1 MSEITSIESSGT
13 QAINTGIEPDY
24 TGKVI
29 IDFMLL
35 ETPQTG
41 GCIAGFMGSLN
52 GTKSFLIFWNTDRF
66 CFRNGSSSEQVN
78 AIGAAALNERH
89 IYEVRRTGEFYI
101 DNVLQ
106 GIASVGALSPRVT
119 PLYLFACNAQGNL
132 QKYVSARVYS
142 CQIYDI
148 NGVLVRDFYPWDEEG
163 TYGLYDG
170 VNDVFYS
177 NIGTGTFTPGTPA
190 IVGYSV
196 EYDSNGG
203 TGTMNDQSIVTDVPT
218 ALSLNTFTKEEYI
231 FSGWATS
238 PDGPVVYQD
247 GQTVTNIAETGGSVT
262 LYAVWAEAPG
272 FDVTLQYN
280 NSPKEQLDKDIETI
294 STLSGTLREG
304 SSLIDPVIIVEG
316 SIISLRTCNYMT
328 IGKFGRKYFVNNIR
342 SIRQGLIEI
351 SAHVDVLTTYK
362 AKIRENRAIIKRS
375 QGNYNLYLN
384 DGSLKVQQNPKI
396 STKAFPQ
403 GFITSIEFV
412 LAVAG
417 GSGSNS

>member
-1 MSEITSIESSGT
+1 MSEITYIESSGT
-13 QAINTGIEPDY
+13 QAINTGIVPENIS
-24 TGKVI
+24 KVI

-35 ETPQTG
+35 QTPSQY
-41 GCIAGFMGSLN
+41 GCIGGFDGHSSGGRAFKIIWVTDRFNFQNGS
-52 GTKSFLIFWNTDRF
+52 NTDRAP
-66 CFRNGSSSEQVN
+66 
-78 AIGAAALNERH
+78 AINAAALNERH
-89 IYEVRRTGEFYI
+89 IYEIRRTGEFYI
-101 DNVLQ
+101 DNILQ
-106 GIASVGALSPRVT
+106 GTASIEEFSSRVT
-119 PLYLFACNAQGNL
+119 PFYIFANNHIGNL
-132 QKYVSARVYS
+132 QNFVSARVYS
-142 CQIYDI
+142 CQIYDA
-148 NGVLVRDFYPWDEEG
+148 NGVLARDFFPWDNDG
-163 TYGLYDG
+163 TYGLYDN

-177 NIGTGTFTPGTPA
+177 NIGTGTFTPGTPP
-190 IVGYSV
+190 IVSYSV
-196 EYDSNGG
+196 EYNSNGG
-203 TGTMNDQSIVTDVPT
+203 TGSMNDQSILTDVPT

-316 SIISLRTCNYMT
+316 SIISLRKCNYMT
-328 IGKFGRKYFVNNIR
+328 IGKFGRKYFVNNIS

-412 LAVAG
+412 LAIAG